1 MCCGSDCSRQFN
13 DSLDTDIDAAG
24 DRCVCC
30 RIVLHFAAIL
40 TNGRLRIRYSHLFV
54 GIKRSQKSIRRDVK
68 LSASSF
74 PLMAQPRGVMQ
85 YPCKATRGVA
95 DIKAYL
101 IKESPSRIV
110 DADTELDNVD
120 TSRGNDVCSDSISIH
135 STLSYG
141 M

>member
-1 MCCGSDCSRQFN
+1 
-13 DSLDTDIDAAG
+13 
-24 DRCVCC
+24 
-30 RIVLHFAAIL
+30 
-40 TNGRLRIRYSHLFV
+40 
-54 GIKRSQKSIRRDVK
+54 
-68 LSASSF
+68 
-74 PLMAQPRGVMQ
+74 MAQPRGVMQ